1 MERVL
6 STKQIGDKVGPKTI
20 QHVGGIEETL
30 KAPTRNLRPLSI
42 QQPVTL
48 LTELLLQLHVTQF

>member
-1 MERVL
+1 
-6 STKQIGDKVGPKTI
+6 VGPKTI